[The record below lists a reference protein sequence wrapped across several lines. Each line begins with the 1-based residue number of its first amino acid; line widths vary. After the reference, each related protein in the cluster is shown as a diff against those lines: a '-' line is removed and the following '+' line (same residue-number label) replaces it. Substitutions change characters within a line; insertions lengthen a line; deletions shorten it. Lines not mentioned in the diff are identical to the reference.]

1 MPDLIYCIWYI
12 IVLFLKRKYSV
23 VFKIKKMQKKKFM
36 LPKNQKLISL
46 KDQKLYTC
54 AHDSQTSQAFA
65 HIDY

>member
-1 MPDLIYCIWYI
+1 
-12 IVLFLKRKYSV
+12 
-23 VFKIKKMQKKKFM
+23 M